1 MVGLRGIPARVY
13 LSCNEGLSW
22 GETDSSMRLALAITS
37 LFPTGGLQRDCLA
50 IARILAADGHEV
62 TVITSDYRQPV
73 DLGDLKLEVWP
84 GRSLTKAG
92 RIRGVAA
99 RLAAARGRFDRIV
112 GFNKIPGIDVY
123 YCADPPFAEIRS
135 HRLSRLWPAT
145 DARVRLEGEVFGPAS
160 ATSVLVVSD
169 RQVEAYRKVWET
181 PASRFRVVPP
191 SLPASRRN
199 PGLRRT
205 DRDRI
210 RNALGIPGAQPVWLA
225 IASVPRTK
233 GVDRTVKALA
243 AEPEA
248 TLLVAGTRAGSREA
262 RRIMG
267 WAGEHGLD
275 DRVRVLGY
283 REDIPELMA
292 AADLLVHPARMETT
306 GTAILE
312 AIANGL
318 PAIVTAACGYAAHVA
333 RAEAGIVLSDP
344 FLPEHLAAALVRAR
358 DPDLR
363 RRWSENG
370 IAYGA
375 QPALGT
381 GLRSAADAIVGPL
394 WS

>member
-1 MVGLRGIPARVY
+1 
-13 LSCNEGLSW
+13 
-22 GETDSSMRLALAITS
+22 MRLALAITS

-50 IARILAADGHEV
+50 IARILAADGHDV

-84 GRSLTKAG
+84 GKSLTKAG

-99 RLAAARGRFDRIV
+99 RLAAARERFDRIV
-112 GFNKIPGIDVY
+112 GFNKIPGIDIY
-123 YCADPPFAEIRS
+123 YCADPPFAEVRR

-145 DARVRLEGEVFGPAS
+145 DARARLEGEVFRPGS
-160 ATSVLVVSD
+160 ATSILVVSD
-169 RQVEAYRKVWET
+169 RQVEAYRNIWET

-191 SLPASRRN
+191 SLPASRRK
-199 PGLRRT
+199 PELRRT

-210 RNALGIPGAQPVWLA
+210 RNAIGIAAAQPTWLA
-225 IASVPRTK
+225 VAGMPRTK
-233 GVDRTVKALA
+233 GVDRTVEALA
-243 AEPEA
+243 AEPDA
-248 TLLVAGTRAGSREA
+248 LLLVAGTRTGSREA
-262 RRIMG
+262 RRIMS
-267 WAGEHGLD
+267 WASEHGAE

-312 AIANGL
+312 ALANGL
-318 PAIVTAACGYAAHVA
+318 PAVVTAVCGYATHVA

-344 FLPEHLAAALVRAR
+344 FREEDLAAALVRAR

-363 RRWSENG
+363 RRWSQNG
-370 IAYGA
+370 TAYGA
-375 QPALGT
+375 RPELGT
-381 GLRSAADAIVGPL
+381 GLRTAADAITGPL